1 LLGQASVVVDN
12 YSVRWISDVSAELVH
27 DFHKSR
33 SLSFAFAR
41 GLSPGNGIQLAS
53 IQQTFTAG
61 YSLRYKGESLN
72 IGASQQSLSATA
84 QNDLG
89 HYKTQTVYAGTSREL
104 RRGIVANLHVNYL
117 HYNISGSPLLQHD
130 VRVTL
135 GITWNPPENS
145 LRFW

>member
-1 LLGQASVVVDN
+1 VVDT
-12 YSVRWISDVSAELVH
+12 YSLRWMSDVSAELVH
-27 DFHKSR
+27 DFRRNR

-53 IQQTFTAG
+53 IQQTFTG
-61 YSLRYKGESLN
+61 NYSMRYKAESVNL
-72 IGASQQSLSATA
+72 GASYQSLTA
-84 QNDLG
+84 AAQSELG
-89 HYKTQTVYAGTSREL
+89 HYRTQNAYLGTSRDL
-104 RRGIVANLHVNYL
+104 RHGISANLRVNYL